1 MSYKKISQ
9 GSYNLNVASRDVE
22 IEPPLPVKRDLS
34 LAYSVAKERVE
45 NNSTKDD
52 FKLANASRVC

>member
-1 MSYKKISQ
+1 MSYKKMSQ
-9 GSYNLNVASRDVE
+9 GSYNVAVAAIDAEYLN
-22 IEPPLPVKRDLS
+22 PLPVKRDLS

>member
-1 MSYKKISQ
+1 MSYKKMSQ
-9 GSYNLNVASRDVE
+9 GAYNLSVASRDVE
-22 IEPPLPVKRDLS
+22 LEPPLQVKRDLS
-34 LAYSVAKERVE
+34 LAHSVAKDRVK

>member
-9 GSYNLNVASRDVE
+9 GSYNLNVASHDVE
-22 IEPPLPVKRDLS
+22 IEPPLPVSRDLS
-34 LAYSVAKERVE
+34 LAYSVAKERVK